1 MFWIHKYGFTNLSYK
16 ALYSFQSL
24 KLFILFRI
32 VDPFMNYLF
41 YATLVSAMIGSD
53 YLSFVVIGNIASYTC
68 HTIMINFMTM
78 FRFERRYGTLEL
90 NIASPTPTLWII
102 IRKAVVPLFDGIFV
116 FTVGLMIGWFIFDIP
131 LPLDQIGNILVL
143 FMVTL
148 FSVLSFSLLFACL
161 SLLFSNVNLFLNLAL
176 AVFQVF
182 CGVNFSVTLLP
193 NGLEFIARM
202 LPLTHSIEALRS
214 IYGIESYSV
223 YPLLGKELMIGMGYL
238 LVSFV
243 FATVMEKLARKNGA
257 LLKSV

>member
-16 ALYSFQSL
+16 ALYSFQSIR
-24 KLFILFRI
+24 LFILFRI
-32 VDPFMNYLF
+32 VDPVMHYFF

-102 IRKAVVPLFDGIFV
+102 IRKAVVPLLDGMFV
-116 FTVGLMIGWFIFDIP
+116 FAIGLLIGWVIFGVA
-131 LPLDQIGNILVL
+131 LPLNQIGNVFVL
-143 FMVTL
+143 FVVTL
-148 FSVLSFSLLFACL
+148 FSILSFSLLFACL

-176 AVFQVF
+176 AIFQVF

-193 NGLEFIARM
+193 SGLEFFARI

-214 IYGIESYSV
+214 IYGIESFAI
-223 YPLLGKELMIGMGYL
+223 YPLLGKELLIGFCYL
-238 LVSFV
+238 IVSLLFV
-243 FATVMEKLARKNGA
+243 SVMEKAARKRGA
-257 LLKSV
+257 LLKSI